1 MVKISP
7 RRRRWRFSDDP
18 WQRVRVGVGL
28 LATITLVGVIGYWLL
43 GLSLFD
49 ALYQTIITVTTVGFE
64 EFGEPDDIDTVS
76 PWHEWRTY
84 GSHTSASIPV
94 GSASIHSL
102 CQVRTSTLS

>member
-43 GLSLFD
+43 GLSLFVAAGSIVGDLAESMFKRVSGIKDSGSLLPGHGGMLDRID
-49 ALYQTIITVTTVGFE
+49 AMLFVAPVTFYYL
-64 EFGEPDDIDTVS
+64 
-76 PWHEWRTY
+76 W
-84 GSHTSASIPV
+84 
-94 GSASIHSL
+94 L
-102 CQVRTSTLS
+102 MK